1 MRWCDG
7 LRTDIRLS
15 VSPLLL
21 TYAVHDT
28 CSKQPSSLMMA
39 LPHQSSP
46 TMPALHLGVQAVLDL
61 IPIPPDLLAALCQ
74 DWGSSLRILVLDATE
89 APYGL
94 TPEQYTL
101 HLSRCGLFPSRTTE
115 EQSSRVE

>member
-1 MRWCDG
+1 MRRCDG

-28 CSKQPSSLMMA
+28 STAAFVLGMA

-46 TMPALHLGVQAVLDL
+46 TMPVLHSGVQAVLDL

-94 TPEQYTL
+94 TSEQYTL

-115 EQSSRVE
+115 ELRSRVE